1 VWVGLKRE
9 LGAWTG
15 DVVGVLS
22 VRARWS
28 AVVRGEGEAHRGS
41 HGAVRERERGRRVNG
56 SRRSGARPAVQ
67 IEGARARLRRLALTG
82 RPHRAEGE
90 RERDRWGPPV

>member
-28 AVVRGEGEAHRGS
+28 AVVRGEGGAHRGS
-41 HGAVRERERGRRVNG
+41 HGAVRERERAQSERFAAQRGQARGADRGSAREAEEVGADRSAPPGRGR
-56 SRRSGARPAVQ
+56 
-67 IEGARARLRRLALTG
+67 EGA
-82 RPHRAEGE
+82 
-90 RERDRWGPPV
+90 